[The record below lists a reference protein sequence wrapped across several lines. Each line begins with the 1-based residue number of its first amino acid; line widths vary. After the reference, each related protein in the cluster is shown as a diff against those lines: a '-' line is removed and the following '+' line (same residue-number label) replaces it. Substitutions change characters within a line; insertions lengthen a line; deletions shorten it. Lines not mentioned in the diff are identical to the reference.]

1 MKSNSI
7 SIISN
12 RRRINLSPEDILYV
26 QLVERQSVI
35 HVSGGK
41 TYETY
46 TTIDDLE
53 QMLGSGFLRADR
65 ATLVSAKGIHTI
77 GKKIELINGELL
89 SFTRRR
95 KRELKEQLRAGRR
108 QIVQELAGS
117 DAPTTREEYQRHYA
131 SYDNAPFAFTDIEMV
146 FNEERAAVDWIFRYG
161 NEALATLEKRR
172 WNSSLTTP
180 SAASS
185 PIWMPSGCGSTS
197 ARRSMAKHWR
207 SPITVRKSTQ
217 NSKSSVSQPFR
228 DTVAVFCSI
237 RRRFRR
243 CRPGSNSMRGIAF
256 FSHIYVFPEYNTYDY
271 KVKATI
277 TG

>member
-12 RRRINLSPEDILYV
+12 RRRISLSPEDILYV
-26 QLVERQSVI
+26 QLVGRQSVI
-35 HVSGGK
+35 HIFGGR

-108 QIVQELAGS
+108 QIVQSLSDS
-117 DAPTTREEYQRHYA
+117 DAPATREEYQRHYA
-131 SYDNAPFAFTDIEMV
+131 SYDSAPFAFTDIEMV

-161 NEALATLEKRR
+161 NEALAEIEKTPLQQLINHSFGSIFPNMDAKCLRVYERTALFGETLEIVYYSPEIDTKLKII
-172 WNSSLTTP
+172 SFPTFKGHCGCMLFKQTDIQTVVEY
-180 SAASS
+180 AA
-185 PIWMPSGCGSTS
+185 P
-197 ARRSMAKHWR
+197 
-207 SPITVRKSTQ
+207 
-217 NSKSSVSQPFR
+217 
-228 DTVAVFCSI
+228 
-237 RRRFRR
+237 
-243 CRPGSNSMRGIAF
+243 
-256 FSHIYVFPEYNTYDY
+256 
-271 KVKATI
+271 
-277 TG
+277 

>member
-12 RRRINLSPEDILYV
+12 RRRISLSPEDILYV
-26 QLVERQSVI
+26 HLVERQSVI
-35 HVSGGK
+35 HISGGK

-89 SFTRRR
+89 SFPCRR

-108 QIVQELAGS
+108 QIVQELAES

-131 SYDNAPFAFTDIEMV
+131 SYDSAPFAFTDIEMV

-161 NEALATLEKRR
+161 NEALAELEGIPLKEMIGSTF
-172 WNSSLTTP
+172 SSLFDNMDAKWLRCYER
-180 SAASS
+180 AALYGETMELEEYS
-185 PIWMPSGCGSTS
+185 PEIDANLRILCFPTFPGHCGCILHDMDRLRFMKNENWFG
-197 ARRSMAKHWR
+197 MAAAAQ
-207 SPITVRKSTQ
+207 KS
-217 NSKSSVSQPFR
+217 R
-228 DTVAVFCSI
+228 DF
-237 RRRFRR
+237 
-243 CRPGSNSMRGIAF
+243 
-256 FSHIYVFPEYNTYDY
+256 
-271 KVKATI
+271 
-277 TG
+277 